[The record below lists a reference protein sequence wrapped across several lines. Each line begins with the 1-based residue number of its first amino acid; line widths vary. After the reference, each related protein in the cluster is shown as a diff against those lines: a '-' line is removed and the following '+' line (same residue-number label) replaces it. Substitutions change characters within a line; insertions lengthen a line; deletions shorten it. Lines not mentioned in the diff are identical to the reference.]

1 MAPRNDFGPPVHME
15 VTKDLPS
22 PTAQDGKAPP
32 TQIVWRNVVIMSLLH
47 MGAIFGLFLLPSA
60 HPYTLMWVMKCL
72 CSPAVICYSLSAL
85 GVTAGAHR
93 LWAHR
98 SYKARLPLRIFLAI
112 INCMSLQ
119 NDIYDWSRDHRVH
132 HKYSETPAD
141 PHNAKRG
148 FFFAHIGWLLVR
160 KHPDVITKG
169 KQIDL
174 TDVLNDPVVK
184 VQRKL
189 YAPAAVLMC
198 FIIPTLVPSLWGESL
213 VTAFFISV
221 LRYVLALNA
230 TWLVNSAAHMWGNKP
245 YDKFINPSQNFP
257 VAVLAMGEGWHNYH
271 HTFPYDYATSELG
284 WKVNPTTVFIDFMAR
299 LGLAYDRKKV
309 SPNVIRA
316 RVSRTGDGTWEKSAQ
331 SID

>member
-1 MAPRNDFGPPVHME
+1 MAPRNDFEHPIHEE
-15 VTKDLPS
+15 VTTDLPTVPS
-22 PTAQDGKAPP
+22 PIVLDGKAPP
-32 TQIVWRNVVIMSLLH
+32 LQIVWRNVVVMSLLH
-47 MGAIFGLFLLPSA
+47 MGAVYGLLLLPSA
-60 HPYTLMWVMKCL
+60 HVYTLLW
-72 CSPAVICYSLSAL
+72 AVFCYTMSAL

-98 SYKARLPLRIFLAI
+98 AYKARLPLRIFLAI

-174 TDVLNDPVVK
+174 SDVLNDPVVR

-189 YAPAAVLMC
+189 YVPSALLMC
-198 FIIPTLVPSLWGESL
+198 FVVPTLVPRLWGESF
-213 VTAFFISV
+213 VTAFFTSAI

-230 TWLVNSAAHMWGNKP
+230 TWFVNSAAHMWGNKP

-257 VAVLAMGEGWHNYH
+257 VAFLALGEGWHNYH
-271 HTFPYDYATSELG
+271 HTFPYDYATSEVG
-284 WKVNPTTVFIDFMAR
+284 WKVNPTTVFIDFMAW

-309 SPNVIRA
+309 SPNLVRA

-331 SID
+331 AVF

>member
-1 MAPRNDFGPPVHME
+1 MAPRNDFEHPVHEE
-15 VTKDLPS
+15 VTTDLPTVPA
-22 PTAQDGKAPP
+22 PTVQDGKAPP
-32 TQIVWRNVVIMSLLH
+32 LQIVWRNVVIMSLLH
-47 MGAIFGLFLLPSA
+47 LGAIYGLVLLPWA
-60 HPYTLMWVMKCL
+60 HVYTLLW
-72 CSPAVICYSLSAL
+72 AVFCYCLSAL

-112 INCMSLQ
+112 VNCMSLQ

-160 KHPDVITKG
+160 KHPDVIAKG

-174 TDVLNDPVVK
+174 SDVLNDPVVK

-189 YAPAAVLMC
+189 YAPTALLMC
-198 FIIPTLVPSLWGESL
+198 FVVPTLVPRLWGESL
-213 VTAFFISV
+213 VSAFFSAV

-230 TWLVNSAAHMWGNKP
+230 TWFVNSAAHMWGNKP

-257 VAVLAMGEGWHNYH
+257 VAFLAMGEGWHNYH

-284 WKVNPTTVFIDFMAR
+284 WKVNSTTVFIDVMAW

-309 SPNVIRA
+309 SPNTVRA
-316 RVSRTGDGTWEKSAQ
+316 RVSRTGDGTWKNSAQ
-331 SID
+331 SIF